1 MIKVLHSGLHSSL
14 QDMGRFGVAKY
25 AIPQS
30 GVMDSY
36 SASFANLLLQN
47 KKDATVLE
55 VTIQGPKL
63 EFATKA
69 RLVCSG
75 LKAKILLNEKTISLN
90 KVFQVEKGDV
100 LHIQQ
105 VMEGNYLYLACKGG
119 FESESVLCSS
129 SFYSGIT
136 QQAKLKK
143 GDNLKMNS
151 AASTENNAS
160 TETHSHLKFQKEFF
174 NHSSI
179 EVFEGPEFHL
189 LNSQQQEQLF
199 NSFFHLSKNYNRMA
213 FQLEETFENELDS
226 ILTSTVIPG
235 TVQLT
240 PDGKLIV
247 LMKDAQTTGGYPRVL
262 QLTKKG
268 IFQLTQ
274 KRQNENL
281 QFTTSAFYQ

>member
-1 MIKVLHSGLHSSL
+1 MIKVLHPGLHSSL

-63 EFATKA
+63 KFETKA
-69 RLVCSG
+69 TLVCSG
-75 LKAKILLNEKTISLN
+75 LKAKIILNEKPISIN
-90 KVFQVEKGDV
+90 EVFQVKQGDV

-119 FESESVLCSS
+119 FDSESVMGSS

-143 GDNLKMNS
+143 GDNLILNS

-189 LNSQQQEQLF
+189 LNSQKQEQLF
-199 NSFFHLSKNYNRMA
+199 NSYFHLSKNYNRMA
-213 FQLEETFENELDS
+213 FQLEESLENELDS
-226 ILTSTVIPG
+226 ILTSPVIPG

-262 QLTKKG
+262 QLSKKA
-268 IFQLTQ
+268 IFQLAQ
-274 KRQNENL
+274 KKQKAKV
-281 QFTTSAFYQ
+281 QFLRKAF